1 MPPTLRLHHDDP
13 LLLRFDARVLAHAA
27 WSAAPSVILDRTAF
41 YPESGGQMGD
51 RGALAG
57 LPVVDVQVDDAG
69 LVHHILDAPPAGAPG
84 LAVGQEVSG
93 AVERDRRRVHMALHT
108 AQHMLS
114 RALED
119 EAGAA
124 TVSARLGETTCTI
137 DVDRDAL
144 DEARVAA
151 AEALVN
157 AAIDDDLPVRQ
168 YFPEPA
174 ELARLPLRRAPKVTE
189 NIRVVAI
196 GAFDVSPCGGT
207 HCTRTAPIGLVRV
220 TAIERYKGKARVVFS
235 AGRRATR
242 ELTCEADALRA
253 LGRDFTCGPLDVR
266 AAVDKLRRELAEAR
280 EALGH
285 ARLRVAE
292 ALADEL
298 IAAAAAR
305 QGGAPGDLFVVG
317 VVEDATVDLL
327 RKVARRI
334 TARPDA
340 VALLAGR
347 AADGT
352 PVLVARGAASAFGC
366 GAFLKR
372 AAAATGGRGGGRPES
387 AEGRLPAGI
396 DWETI
401 VAAALAGEAG

>member
-13 LLLRFDARVLAHAA
+13 LLLHFDALVLAHAA
-27 WSAAPSVILDRTAF
+27 WEGAPSVILDRTAF

-51 RGALAG
+51 RGAIAG
-57 LPVVDVQVDDAG
+57 VPIVDTQVSDDG
-69 LVHHILDAPPAGAPG
+69 VVHHVLGAPPPDALAAGARVDG
-84 LAVGQEVSG
+84 DVAR
-93 AVERDRRRVHMALHT
+93 ARRRLHMALHT

-124 TVSARLGETTCTI
+124 TVSARLGETACTL
-137 DVDRDAL
+137 DVDQVTL
-144 DEARVAA
+144 DEARVAR

-157 AAIDDDLPVRQ
+157 AVIEDDLPVRQ
-168 YFPEPA
+168 YFPDPA
-174 ELARLPLRRAPKVTE
+174 AIARLPLRRAPKVTE
-189 NIRVVAI
+189 NIRVVDI
-196 GAFDVSPCGGT
+196 GGFDVSPCGGT
-207 HCTRTAPIGLVRV
+207 HCLRTAQVGLVRV

-235 AGRRATR
+235 AGRRAAA
-242 ELTCEADALRA
+242 ELAAEAGALRA
-253 LGRDFTCGPLDVR
+253 LARDFTCGPLDVR
-266 AAVDKLRRELAEAR
+266 AAVDKLHRELAEAR

-285 ARLRVAE
+285 ARLRVAD

-298 IAAAAAR
+298 LARAAAAR
-305 QGGAPGDLFVVG
+305 GDASGDVLVIG

-334 TARPDA
+334 TTRPDA

-347 AADGT
+347 APDGT
-352 PVLVARGAASAFGC
+352 LALVARGAASTFPC

-372 AAAATGGRGGGRPES
+372 AATLAGGRGGGRPES
-387 AEGRLPAGI
+387 AEGRLPADA
-396 DWETI
+396 DWASIT
-401 VAAALAGEAG
+401 AAALAARD